1 MLEQAKTREPPPAIR
16 LLLVEDNEDD
26 QQLILRSLKQQRL
39 NFEARVIDSIQD
51 LEKALDQESWDLILC
66 DFSLRTFNA
75 LHCLKLYHQKDLD
88 VPFILVS
95 GTVGEETAVEVM
107 RAGAQD
113 YILKDRLSRLGPAI
127 QRELKEAAIRRAQR
141 EGEKALYSMTHYDSV
156 TELPNREYLIEK
168 MGELDPDDFP
178 TGVGMILVEAE
189 NLLNLQRTFGYS
201 TFKQAARAIVHRLR
215 GSILEPLIMARTGD
229 SDFLIILRHPGD
241 AQYLAQACNQILALF
256 TQPVDIGFSKVHVD
270 VRMGHVVHNLRED
283 SLETNLQHAAFALQ
297 RSYLENLPFEGYS
310 AIHATRVS
318 ELLLLMG
325 DLASALEQGQVMLYY
340 QPYVHLQGAHPVVA
354 GVEGLV
360 RWNHP
365 RKGLLPPGE
374 FLATAEQSE
383 LIQPLTR
390 RVIECAVQQQSEWM
404 KNNPDPL
411 EISINLSIQNL
422 PRKDLPDQISR
433 KIWESGL
440 SPEHWVFEVTESLFM
455 SHFEESL
462 HCLKTL
468 RNLGFSIA
476 IDDFGTGYS
485 SLSYLKRLPI
495 SRIKIDRIFIQD
507 LLKDPVNQAIV
518 SSLIDLAHRLRI
530 EAVAEGVEIQ
540 DQLAYLKELGCDKAQ
555 GYVLTPP
562 LPARELTDWIERFPG
577 SRAPKRTGHGA

>member
-1 MLEQAKTREPPPAIR
+1 MLEKAKTREEPSAIR

-39 NFEARVIDSIQD
+39 DFKARVTDSIQD
-51 LEKALDQESWDLILC
+51 FEKALDQESWDLILC

-75 LHCLKLYHQKDLD
+75 LHCLKLCHQKDLD

-95 GTVGEETAVEVM
+95 GSVGEETAVEVM
-107 RAGAQD
+107 RAGAHD
-113 YILKDRLSRLGPAI
+113 YILKDHLNRLGPAI
-127 QRELKEAAIRRAQR
+127 RRELKEAAIRRAHR
-141 EGEKALYSMTHYDSV
+141 AGEKALYLMTHYDSV

-168 MGELDPDDFP
+168 VGELDPGDFP
-178 TGVGMILVEAE
+178 MGVGIILVEAE

-201 TFKQAARAIVHRLR
+201 TFNQAARAIVHRLR

-241 AQYLAQACNQILALF
+241 AQYLAQACNQILMLF
-256 TQPVDIGFSKVHVD
+256 TQPVDIGFSKVHID

-283 SLETNLQHAAFALQ
+283 SLEINLQHAAFALQ

-325 DLASALEQGQVMLYY
+325 DLASALEQGQVVLYY
-340 QPYVHLQGAHPVVA
+340 QPYVHLQGELLAVA

-365 RKGLLPPGE
+365 WKGLLPPGE

-390 RVIECAVQQQSEWM
+390 RVIECAVLQQSEWM

-422 PRKDLPDQISR
+422 PRKDLPDQILGR
-433 KIWESGL
+433 IRESGL

-455 SHFEESL
+455 NHFEESL

-495 SRIKIDRIFIQD
+495 SRIKIDRIFIRD
-507 LLKDPVNQAIV
+507 LLKDPVNQAIM
-518 SSLIDLAHRLRI
+518 STLIDLAHRLRI
-530 EAVAEGVEIQ
+530 EAVAEGVETQ

-555 GYVLTPP
+555 GYILTPP
-562 LPARELTDWIERFPG
+562 LPAWELTDWIERYHGPQ
-577 SRAPKRTGHGA
+577 APKQRGHGT